1 MSPGD
6 REKDPA
12 FDRHYARVML
22 TEAKRRR
29 GQPFAAT
36 LLRWAKA
43 ARLRSH
49 GAPRQFE
56 LL

>member
-1 MSPGD
+1 VSPGD
-6 REKDPA
+6 LEKDPA
-12 FDRHYARVML
+12 FDRHYARVLL

-36 LLRWAKA
+36 LLSWARA

-49 GAPRQFE
+49 GAPRQLD